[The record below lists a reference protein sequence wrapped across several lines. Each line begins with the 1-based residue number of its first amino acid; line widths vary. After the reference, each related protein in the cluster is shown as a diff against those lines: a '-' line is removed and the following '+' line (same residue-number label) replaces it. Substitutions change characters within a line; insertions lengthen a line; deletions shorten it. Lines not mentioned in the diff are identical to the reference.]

1 MQSFNYHAHT
11 KRCGHAIGEDEEY
24 VIEAI
29 RNGYQRIGVSD
40 HMPYPNGYLETDRM
54 HEDEFEGY
62 VQSMRHLQQKYAK
75 DIELRIGLE
84 FEYYPDFEEY
94 LWDMKKCVDYFILG
108 QHDRGLFAQQKYAK
122 DIELRIGLEFEYYP
136 DFEEYLWDMKKCVD
150 YFILGQHDRGL
161 FALDF
166 YKNYQDEDTELY
178 GKLVVEAIEKG
189 LPDILAHP
197 DLFMYGKEEWT
208 ATCEKVAHDICKAAQ
223 DHQVILEVNLNGL
236 KYGKCKRGKETRYLY
251 PYRRFW
257 EIASQYDVRVIY
269 GHHQVILE
277 VNLNGL
283 KYGKCKRGKETRY
296 LYPYR
301 RFWEIASQYDVR
313 VIYGLDAHAPQKYSD
328 RTCYDIVNQE
338 IIYDLP
344 LTFVEDLSFDKKI

>member
-24 VIEAI
+24 VVEAI
-29 RNGYQRIGVSD
+29 RNGYRKIGVSD

-54 HEDEFEGY
+54 HEDEFEEY
-62 VQSMRHLQQKYAK
+62 VGSIQRLQQKYAK
-75 DIELRIGLE
+75 DIEIRIGLE

-94 LWDMKKCVDYFILG
+94 LWDMKNRVDYLILG
-108 QHDRGLFAQQKYAK
+108 QHDRGLFA
-122 DIELRIGLEFEYYP
+122 P
-136 DFEEYLWDMKKCVD
+136 
-150 YFILGQHDRGL
+150 
-161 FALDF
+161 DF
-166 YKNYQDEDTELY
+166 YKNYRDEDTELY

-223 DHQVILEVNLNGL
+223 DHQVLLEVNLNGV

-257 EIASQYDVRVIY
+257 EIA
-269 GHHQVILE
+269 
-277 VNLNGL
+277 
-283 KYGKCKRGKETRY
+283 
-296 LYPYR
+296 
-301 RFWEIASQYDVR
+301 AQYDVR
-313 VIYGLDAHAPQKYSD
+313 VIYGLDAHSPQKYSD
-328 RTCYDIVNQE
+328 RKCYDIVNQE
-338 IIYDLP
+338 VIYDLP

>member
-24 VIEAI
+24 VVEAI
-29 RNGYQRIGVSD
+29 RNGYRKIGVSD
-40 HMPYPNGYLETDRM
+40 HIPYPNGYLETDRM
-54 HEDEFEGY
+54 HEDEFEEY
-62 VQSMRHLQQKYAK
+62 VESIQRLQQKYAK
-75 DIELRIGLE
+75 DIEIRIGLE
-84 FEYYPDFEEY
+84 CEYYPDFEEY
-94 LWDMKKCVDYFILG
+94 LWDMKNRVDYL
-108 QHDRGLFAQQKYAK
+108 
-122 DIELRIGLEFEYYP
+122 
-136 DFEEYLWDMKKCVD
+136 
-150 YFILGQHDRGL
+150 ILGQHDRGL

-269 GHHQVILE
+269 G
-277 VNLNGL
+277 
-283 KYGKCKRGKETRY
+283 
-296 LYPYR
+296 
-301 RFWEIASQYDVR
+301 
-313 VIYGLDAHAPQKYSD
+313 LDAHAPQKYSD